1 MVSWELVKRL
11 RVRLAM
17 GLGVSKMKCSSEEEA
32 RLDEDAERKRL
43 ALIEAMEGARA
54 KWSHIGFIQD
64 VGGCCGSASRR
75 DAHVNDKF
83 KHDKRGG
90 VTRVLVHVIVFHF
103 ILDIRAP
110 DYHCLWTS

>member
-1 MVSWELVKRL
+1 MVSWEPVKRL

-17 GLGVSKMKCSSEEEA
+17 GLGVSKMKRSSEEEA

-43 ALIEAMEGARA
+43 ALIGAMEGARA

-75 DAHVNDKF
+75 DAHVNDK
-83 KHDKRGG
+83 RQ
-90 VTRVLVHVIVFHF
+90 TRQTRQGNARSCPRDRISFLF
-103 ILDIRAP
+103 
-110 DYHCLWTS
+110 